1 MTKDLITI
9 NKVDVSPLL
18 KEVVE
23 YAKDQKSWNYDINN
37 SLALIYAEMGKLE
50 DSKRYYY
57 TAYELYNAVDDKKFW
72 TLYKINQK
80 YNNDELAMAYLDS
93 SYNNLLDKSKRYTNK

>member
-23 YAKDQKSWNYDINN
+23 YAKDQNAVGD
-37 SLALIYAEMGKLE
+37 LEALI
-50 DSKRYYY
+50 SKVPQRI
-57 TAYELYNAVDDKKFW
+57 AW
-72 TLYKINQK
+72 IG
-80 YNNDELAMAYLDS
+80 S
-93 SYNNLLDKSKRYTNK
+93 